1 MDPQPLV
8 QTGHIQSVGSG
19 AVVRARD
26 ALHVG
31 TDALHGCVAQ
41 PLQGAGRPEVWWH
54 LHNANTTAPRQRP
67 GTNRYVTRRVGETI
81 Q

>member
-8 QTGHIQSVGSG
+8 QAGHIQSVAAG

-41 PLQGAGRPEVWWH
+41 PLQGAG
-54 LHNANTTAPRQRP
+54 
-67 GTNRYVTRRVGETI
+67 
-81 Q
+81 

>member
-8 QTGHIQSVGSG
+8 QTWHIQSVGAG

-41 PLQGAGRPEVWWH
+41 PLQGAR
-54 LHNANTTAPRQRP
+54 
-67 GTNRYVTRRVGETI
+67 
-81 Q
+81 